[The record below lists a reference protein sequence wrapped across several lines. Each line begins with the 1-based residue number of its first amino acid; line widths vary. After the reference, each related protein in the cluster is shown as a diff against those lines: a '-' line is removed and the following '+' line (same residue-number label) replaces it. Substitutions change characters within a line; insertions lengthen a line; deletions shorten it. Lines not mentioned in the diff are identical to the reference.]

1 MAVTAASALAVPPA
15 ITSVGQQARHPTVS
29 FSAPRADSVSVYVA
43 SKADLAT
50 DGRFLE
56 ENVVDV
62 GLLTDSEIQSGKW
75 LDSSQIDP
83 GSYFVMVNASRDSAC
98 VSYDPHT
105 YDAITDPSCAD
116 GFSSV
121 VPLTVPTPKTKYTVK
136 TVVLRNI
143 GILSLTLTGRPLGVN
158 LPYRVCWK
166 QPTGKKKTLKKKCL
180 SATLIGYS
188 WNSDATDLLS
198 ISTKGMSRRTKFTW
212 YTRGASPKVLLSK
225 TITVS

>member
-1 MAVTAASALAVPPA
+1 M
-15 ITSVGQQARHPTVS
+15 
-29 FSAPRADSVSVYVA
+29 
-43 SKADLAT
+43 
-50 DGRFLE
+50 
-56 ENVVDV
+56 
-62 GLLTDSEIQSGKW
+62 
-75 LDSSQIDP
+75 
-83 GSYFVMVNASRDSAC
+83 
-98 VSYDPHT
+98 
-105 YDAITDPSCAD
+105 
-116 GFSSV
+116 
-121 VPLTVPTPKTKYTVK
+121 
-136 TVVLRNI
+136 
-143 GILSLTLTGRPLGVN
+143 N